1 MYQDLITRI
10 RNAQQAK
17 KEFVKLPYS
26 GMDFAVAEILAKNN
40 YVDSVAKKG
49 RLPKRVIEIKL
60 KYDKEGGG
68 VINGVKF
75 LSVPSRHLYAG
86 YQKLRPIKQGHG
98 LGVISTSKGLLT
110 NIEARKEKVGGEL
123 LFEIW

>member
-1 MYQDLITRI
+1 MYQDLITKI

-17 KEFVKLPYS
+17 KEFIKVPYS

-40 YVDSVAKKG
+40 YIENVAKKG
-49 RLPKRVIEIKL
+49 RLPKRIIEIKI
-60 KYDKEGGG
+60 KYDKDGSG
-68 VINGVKF
+68 VINGTKF

-86 YQKLRPIKQGHG
+86 YQKLRPVKQGHG
-98 LGVISTSKGLLT
+98 LGVISTSKGLRT
-110 NIEARKEKVGGEL
+110 NTEARKQKVGGEL